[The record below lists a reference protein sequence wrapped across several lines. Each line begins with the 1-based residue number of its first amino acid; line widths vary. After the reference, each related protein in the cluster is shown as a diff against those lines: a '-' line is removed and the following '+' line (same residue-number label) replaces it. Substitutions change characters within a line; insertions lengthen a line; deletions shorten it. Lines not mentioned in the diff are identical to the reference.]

1 MIGCVISR
9 IFGNKKGV
17 GFRLLAAILPE
28 ITFEGALESELA
40 RRQGEAEAA
49 NDRPEIEDTGP
60 IDVAST
66 PG

>member
-1 MIGCVISR
+1 MGCVISR

-28 ITFEGALESELA
+28 ITFEGALESELV

-49 NDRPEIEDTGP
+49 NDQPEIEDTGP